1 MQATVGS
8 VTQRL
13 SPRQLLFQQTLTE
26 QEQTDLI
33 GVDDGSSTI
42 LSRDNLHNRQTV
54 LSGKLEVTRVVSR
67 NT

>member
-1 MQATVGS
+1 MQA
-8 VTQRL
+8 
-13 SPRQLLFQQTLTE
+13 RQLLFQQIPTE
-26 QEQTDLI
+26 QGQTDLI